1 MPLLY
6 LLSSIICTAKFGLEE
21 LFFLHKLYRNIYVCI
36 YLYITQHTHTRML
49 SIRSS
54 NFFSNVHH
62 VWTLV
67 QEKYFWPQR
76 SLQQEKCISYF
87 LSEIQCCCIW
97 KGTVLVNLSMDWPYI
112 IAGDIMYC
120 LWILVFKESSSQIDG
135 FLSATC
141 AIEICRCSHIF
152 FVTCTNGM
160 KMKDIHG
167 ENAKLAWTLLQNHNL
182 FGVIGSNPHA
192 Y

>member
-6 LLSSIICTAKFGLEE
+6 LLIS
-21 LFFLHKLYRNIYVCI
+21 NIYCKVWSGGIILPAQTLQEYMCVYI
-36 YLYITQHTHTRML
+36 YISHNTHTRML

-120 LWILVFKESSSQIDG
+120 LNTSIQRELK
-135 FLSATC
+135 
-141 AIEICRCSHIF
+141 
-152 FVTCTNGM
+152 
-160 KMKDIHG
+160 
-167 ENAKLAWTLLQNHNL
+167 
-182 FGVIGSNPHA
+182 SNWWFSECDLCNWNM
-192 Y
+192 